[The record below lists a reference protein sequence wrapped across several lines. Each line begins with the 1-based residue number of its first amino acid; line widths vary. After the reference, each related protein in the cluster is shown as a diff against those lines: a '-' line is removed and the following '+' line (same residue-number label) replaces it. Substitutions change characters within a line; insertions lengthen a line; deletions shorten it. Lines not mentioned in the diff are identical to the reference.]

1 MPLTPMDVYGK
12 ALTMAEWRRL
22 IDDAYSGRLTVPI
35 VNIDESN
42 GSHFDAVF
50 VGGGSAGRFGA
61 AVLKSLGG
69 RPLIV
74 ERWPFLGGSCP
85 HQACVPHHLMS
96 EAAKELDQAQAL
108 AGRLWYPEFNPKA
121 ASILELVE
129 LFRSQRSGPHA
140 HMNWQSSEQLGI
152 EFVVNAEAK
161 VIDANTVR
169 VAGRDFTAG
178 ALVLATGARTAMPGI
193 PGEDLPGVFDF
204 ASFIEDL
211 DYEPTKIAVIGG
223 SKVAVEYG
231 SYYQA
236 TGTPTTI
243 ICRGEPLTSGGP
255 GLMDDDMRAYV
266 VDGMQLRGIELLDH
280 STATRIVGT
289 DHVEGVE
296 VTTPDGPRFIEADF
310 VLIGTGERATRH
322 SFADTL
328 PLTYDDDGF
337 VVVDS
342 RMRTNIPNVYAAG
355 DLIGAPMEMFK
366 SRRSGTTA
374 ARNIMGVDSE
384 FHYADIPDFLH
395 TTYEVSWA
403 GLGERAARETLD
415 EVVTIQLPPAG
426 MDASDTPLPMAE
438 GSMIYGFTLP
448 ERTGFQKC
456 VIDAKT
462 RRVVGVHHAGYGAK
476 DAFQYLHQLI
486 NRPGGLTIDE
496 LGDFNELYVSPD
508 YFIGYARLRSGQAEL
523 NSM

>member
-1 MPLTPMDVYGK
+1 MNVYGSG
-12 ALTMAEWRRL
+12 LTLNDWREL
-22 IDDAYSGRLTVPI
+22 IDDAYSGRTTDPI
-35 VNIDESN
+35 VNIDESLDL
-42 GSHFDAVF
+42 HFDAIF

-61 AVLKSLGG
+61 AVLRSLGG

-108 AGRLWYPEFNPKA
+108 AGQLWYPEFDSKA

-129 LFRSQRSGPHA
+129 LFRSKRSGPHS
-140 HMNWQSSEQLGI
+140 HMNWQSSDQLDI
-152 EFVVNAEAK
+152 EFVVNAEAT
-161 VIDANTVR
+161 VLDANTVEA
-169 VAGRDFTAG
+169 AGRRFTAG
-178 ALVLATGARTAMPGI
+178 ALVLATGARSALPGI

-211 DYEPTKIAVIGG
+211 DYEPTKIVVIGG
-223 SKVAVEYG
+223 SKVAAEYG

-243 ICRGEPLTSGGP
+243 LARGEFLKSGGP
-255 GLMDDDMRAYV
+255 GLMDDDMREYV
-266 VDGMQLRGIELLDH
+266 VDGMRQRGIELLEH

-289 DHVEGVE
+289 DRVEGVE
-296 VTTPDGPRFIEADF
+296 VMTPEGPVFIEADF
-310 VLIGTGERATRH
+310 VLLGTGEKPTRH
-322 SFADTL
+322 SFIDTL
-328 PLTYDDDGF
+328 PLEYDENGF

-374 ARNIMGVDSE
+374 ARTIMGVDSE
-384 FHYADIPDFLH
+384 FHYADVPDFLH

-403 GLGERAARETLD
+403 GLSERAAREKYGD
-415 EVVTIQLPPAG
+415 VVTIQVPPVG
-426 MDASDTPLPMAE
+426 MDPGDTSLPMAE
-438 GSMIYGFTLP
+438 GTMIYGFTLP

-462 RRVVGVHHAGYGAK
+462 RKVVGVHHAGYGAK

-486 NRPGGLTIDE
+486 IRPGGLTIDE
-496 LGDFNELYVSPD
+496 LGDFNELYISPD
-508 YFIGYARLRSGQAEL
+508 YFIGYSRLRSGEAHL
-523 NSM
+523 TSM